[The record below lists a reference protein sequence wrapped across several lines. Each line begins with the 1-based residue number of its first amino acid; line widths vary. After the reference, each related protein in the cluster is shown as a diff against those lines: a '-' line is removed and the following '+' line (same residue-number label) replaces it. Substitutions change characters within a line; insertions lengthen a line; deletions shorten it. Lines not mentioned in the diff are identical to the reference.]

1 MLKWHKIILLFAT
14 VMALILVAGFFIS
27 IHYLVYASI
36 AAIPVIILAWGSANV
51 CSGIYL
57 ESYCSVKNK
66 GRVLALTF
74 DDGPDSKSTHMILD
88 ILKEQ
93 NIHAAFFCTG
103 EKAEKEPGII
113 RRIDSEGHIIGNHSY
128 SHHFFFDL
136 FSEKRMTRDV
146 MRSDSVISGIL
157 GKKMK
162 LFRPPYGVTN
172 PVLARVLK
180 KSGHRVIGWSLKSND
195 TKNPGREKLLKR
207 LVLKIRSGG
216 IILFHDDRMLTAEV
230 LHEFISAAR
239 GKNYRFERPDRLLNI
254 EAYD

>member
-1 MLKWHKIILLFAT
+1 MVL
-14 VMALILVAGFFIS
+14 ALVVGLITY
-27 IHYLVYASI
+27 IHYLVYALI
-36 AAIPVIILAWGSANV
+36 VAIPVIILTWGSASV

-57 ESYCSVKNK
+57 ESYCSVENK

-74 DDGPDSKSTHMILD
+74 DDGPDSKTTPMILD
-88 ILKEQ
+88 ILKGQ
-93 NIHAAFFCTG
+93 HIQAAFFCTG
-103 EKAEKEPGII
+103 EKADKEPGLI

-136 FSEKRMTRDV
+136 FSGKRMTRDI
-146 MRSDSVISGIL
+146 MKSDSVVSGIL

-172 PVLARVLK
+172 PVLARVLTK
-180 KSGHRVIGWSLKSND
+180 TGYRVIGWSLKSND
-195 TKNPGREKLLKR
+195 TKNTGREKFLKR
-207 LVLKIRSGG
+207 LVSKIRSGG
-216 IILFHDDRMLTAEV
+216 IILFHDDRKLTAEV

-239 GKNYRFERPDRLLNI
+239 SKNYRFERPDRLLNI